1 MVFET
6 DDVYVAFTQPTNID
20 DLVGVYNCHP
30 AFIRQHLNRT
40 AVTRDWMAEEIKA
53 TLGPRPLVMQGDR
66 KIDSFRRPLGS

>member
-20 DLVGVYNCHP
+20 DLVGVYNSHP

-53 TLGPRPLVMQGDR
+53 TRDAGYWSCKVIGKSTALGGL
-66 KIDSFRRPLGS
+66 